1 MSAWRETVEWA
12 ACQSPERSRT
22 RDPAVPVEKQ
32 GGPAWARDRRLG
44 PERLGQREPGSK
56 IMAGLSP
63 WLSWQQGSGHLSGK
77 VNRKLPV
84 RVSCSLFRVAYSQM
98 KITIKSPAFL
108 SNRSRATSPLP
119 HTCQAGRSLGSRTAR
134 SRKRGAPQVSWDL
147 GGGQTS
153 GAPRAPAASWEAL
166 LSPRGA
172 TGLDCA
178 VFF

>member
-1 MSAWRETVEWA
+1 MEWA

-147 GGGQTS
+147 GGGADFRSTQSTCCFLGGS
-153 GAPRAPAASWEAL
+153 AEPAWCHGA
-166 LSPRGA
+166 
-172 TGLDCA
+172 GLCSLFLGLR
-178 VFF
+178 VK